1 MIFAV
6 RPDSMCDE
14 GSLKK
19 LQERLA
25 AEINSD
31 HDDKVVVI
39 PADCECDVITG
50 ESETMTKVRSMLE

>member
-1 MIFAV
+1 MIFVV
-6 RPDSMCDE
+6 RPDSVRDE
-14 GSLKK
+14 ASLKE

-31 HDDKVVVI
+31 RDGKVVVI

-50 ESETMTKVRSMLE
+50 ESETMTKVRSLLE

>member
-31 HDDKVVVI
+31 HDNKVVVI

-50 ESETMTKVRSMLE
+50 ESETMTKVRSLLE